1 MQYRDAMTLIE
12 APQLAGRRKTVLV
25 VEDDPLVRSIT
36 SEMIRELGYAVS
48 EAPSAEAAMAT
59 QPDME
64 VDLLVADLGLPGI
77 SGDLFA
83 AELKTTHP
91 ALGIVFV
98 SGGGRLP
105 MIGRDGQ
112 GPVMLQ
118 KPYGSIALATALRE
132 AERRA

>member
-1 MQYRDAMTLIE
+1 MQYWDVMTLIE

-59 QPDME
+59 QPGME

-77 SGDLFA
+77 SGDLLA
-83 AELKTTHP
+83 AELKTTLP

>member
-1 MQYRDAMTLIE
+1 MTLTQS
-12 APQLAGRRKTVLV
+12 PQPAGRTKTVLV

-48 EAPSAEAAMAT
+48 EAPSAEAVMAT
-59 QPDME
+59 RPGMD

-77 SGDLFA
+77 SGDLLA
-83 AELKTTHP
+83 AELKTIHP

-105 MIGRDGQ
+105 LIGRDGQ